1 MNVFIINKNMNIDD
15 ILKKRKQVWKFDEK
29 IITSQSLID
38 SLLRKSWKVTP
49 SKNNFMSYS
58 TYVIGPKHKK
68 LKIELYDICKKNQLN
83 MNKNNDNKKNHKL
96 NKTLQSILTAPY
108 NLIFTNRFEDQPNTA
123 QLQEQLNGVY
133 YEALDIT
140 KFEDRQTVN
149 CIEIGMFCNTLSAL
163 CVENNLDVSYVKCFS
178 EKVSDWKK
186 TMPFVKASPIF
197 VMNIG
202 KGEIF
207 KKPKTLNDKII
218 DQRPDYERIINW
230 I

>member
-1 MNVFIINKNMNIDD
+1 MSTFDLLEKRRHVRKYRTDKHPSYEII
-15 ILKKRKQVWKFDEK
+15 KKLLWK
-29 IITSQSLID
+29 T
-38 SLLRKSWKVTP
+38 WKTTP

-68 LKIELYDICKKNQLN
+68 LKIELYDICTKNQLN
-83 MNKNNDNKKNHKL
+83 INKKNDNKKNHKP
-96 NKTLQSILTAPY
+96 NVTLQSILTAPY
-108 NLIFTNRFEDQPNTA
+108 NLIFTNRFEDQPNIA
-123 QLQEQLNGVY
+123 QIQEHLNGVY
-133 YEALDIT
+133 HEALDIT
-140 KFEDRQTVN
+140 KFEDRKTVN

-178 EKVSDWKK
+178 ERVSHWKK
-186 TMPFVKASPIF
+186 TIPFVKASPIF

-207 KKPKTLNDKII
+207 KKPKTLKNKII
-218 DQRPDYERIINW
+218 DQKPDYERIINW